1 MTFPGGPGSI
11 RAPTAGA
18 WSLRPFPE
26 PGRPGR
32 VHASMGKRRP
42 ARPSNSAPR
51 TLHGAVVVAEVD
63 LHGLDVERAED
74 RVESFLRTWSVREPG
89 GVVRIITGR
98 GAGSHGPAV
107 LREAIRVALSGWAGD
122 WVVAWSV
129 EQGGG
134 AYLARLRG

>member
-1 MTFPGGPGSI
+1 M
-11 RAPTAGA
+11 
-18 WSLRPFPE
+18 
-26 PGRPGR
+26 
-32 VHASMGKRRP
+32 
-42 ARPSNSAPR
+42 
-51 TLHGAVVVAEVD
+51 VVAEVD
-63 LHGLDVERAED
+63 LHGLDQERAED
-74 RVESFLRTWSVREPG
+74 RVESFLRIWSVREPG

-107 LREAIRVALSGWAGD
+107 LRDAIRAALSGWAGD